1 MDTTDGHTG
10 RQDAHTDAHTARCL
24 PRTYRSPAAQE
35 QFHDRLVAA
44 LVGKVQG
51 RHLGAARLRVE
62 APLRQVVPQE
72 VPHDVD
78 VAASAGVHDRR
89 QREAVWLVHD
99 LAVLVLARD
108 EPWGSG
114 DKIA

>member
-1 MDTTDGHTG
+1 
-10 RQDAHTDAHTARCL
+10 
-24 PRTYRSPAAQE
+24 
-35 QFHDRLVAA
+35 
-44 LVGKVQG
+44 
-51 RHLGAARLRVE
+51 
-62 APLRQVVPQE
+62 VPQE